1 MPNAQT
7 HDIITVVSATGANVA
22 YFQAM
27 QSPKPSLAVLFT
39 ATYLF
44 AGYACAGDLD
54 LDSKEYRRWGPL
66 RVLWWPYRKL
76 VPHRSWISHGLVLG
90 GLVRLCYLA
99 VLCMLLF
106 WGALS
111 LYAWYTHQSLNTMAI
126 TQERWFSVVMLMKA
140 RPLETAALLG
150 GFILAGTTHS
160 LADIIFSWFKRRF

>member
-1 MPNAQT
+1 M
-7 HDIITVVSATGANVA
+7 
-22 YFQAM
+22 
-27 QSPKPSLAVLFT
+27 
-39 ATYLF
+39 
-44 AGYACAGDLD
+44 
-54 LDSKEYRRWGPL
+54 
-66 RVLWWPYRKL
+66 
-76 VPHRSWISHGLVLG
+76 
-90 GLVRLCYLA
+90 RLCYLA